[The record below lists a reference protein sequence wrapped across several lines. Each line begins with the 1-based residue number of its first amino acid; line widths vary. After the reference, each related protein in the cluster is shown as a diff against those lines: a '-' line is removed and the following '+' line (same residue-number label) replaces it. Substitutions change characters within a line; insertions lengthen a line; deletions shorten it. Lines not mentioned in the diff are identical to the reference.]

1 MNILEQSEALKG
13 IPEDALMREMQQPT
27 GSMPQFLV
35 LTELKRRKRMRD
47 EYNRRKAQDIP
58 TVAEEVV
65 MGAGMP
71 QEGIMQMSKSMA
83 PKSSIAQNTGQQEAT
98 PREPTMGM
106 ASGGL
111 LSLAKGDKLGKPVVY
126 NGDTYMVDD
135 KGQVYFNRRR
145 VANRNLR
152 DAVLQ
157 KAASDAAG
165 DVDDSPTPQPK
176 TGSQLLDEA
185 QASMTGSQM
194 FSPSNIP
201 SVGDGVI
208 RPPISGF
215 PPPEGSVDLP
225 VFDAT
230 TPIKRGRDLDA
241 DMGIGFDPM
250 RTPTVS
256 NAILQASM
264 PEQAT
269 TASEKPEQLMG
280 QYTIDDAIAA
290 FQERDPSTKPYAN
303 RMGEQALLYEALG
316 RDDPTGMASQLAGLT
331 TPFDGNFRKAI
342 KGLTVPEDILAQV
355 TPPEPAA
362 YSDPFLNPSDS
373 TAQLE
378 QATYSDILNPADS
391 GAEMSVQPKETAQA
405 TDELMPRAIG
415 TVGFGFDDLTPNDL
429 LRRQEGIDRREKE
442 RGERAEAFRR
452 EEGRFYPS
460 PKEADFYAM
469 DTVLRN
475 LKKQRAALGEGIMQG
490 RAGPL
495 TGASEEASD
504 PIDFSNITA
513 YPPTLSPMEIAARK
527 NIAEQEATLPERP
540 QSIDAT
546 PPGYKSPQERFSD
559 ALSKRPRPADKDG
572 TADAETIETETV
584 TQDLPDE
591 LRFDP
596 FNNTVEKGADVKPS
610 KGDDIGG
617 GGGASRTTGG
627 TGGTGGS
634 PLRSRI
640 EQLIADREKDRE
652 ADKWMALAETGLA
665 LMASSNPT
673 LGGAI
678 GEAGLVGVGTM
689 RKAKQDYDK
698 DMLELLTI
706 QEDMRQADLDYSA
719 SLAAAA
725 ARGSVDDYKTSQ
737 QVDDLRAMYSLEGK
751 TLNDLT
757 SQLAALDS
765 VDNVT
770 MAPEAKAAEAARL
783 RKRIEEQ
790 ARKVLAYETRL
801 KQTIGGRINLSD

>member
-1 MNILEQSEALKG
+1 MNILEQSEALKS

-27 GSMPQFLV
+27 SSMPQFLV

-83 PKSSIAQNTGQQEAT
+83 PKSSIAQNTGQQEAA

-145 VANRNLR
+145 VADRKLR

-201 SVGDGVI
+201 SVDDDLI

-230 TPIKRGRDLDA
+230 APDSLTKRG
-241 DMGIGFDPM
+241 
-250 RTPTVS
+250 
-256 NAILQASM
+256 M
-264 PEQAT
+264 PEGF
-269 TASEKPEQLMG
+269 SG
-280 QYTIDDAIAA
+280 
-290 FQERDPSTKPYAN
+290 DPRLQGGILDYM
-303 RMGEQALLYEALG
+303 RG
-316 RDDPTGMASQLAGLT
+316 TGMPAA
-331 TPFDGNFRKAI
+331 A
-342 KGLTVPEDILAQV
+342 E
-355 TPPEPAA
+355 PPEPRFQGGAVPEYIPSSSSPTGFIDAKTGRPVSGSVAEGLQPQQDQQDLPNPIDFSNITA
-362 YSDPFLNPSDS
+362 YPPTLNPMEI
-373 TAQLE
+373 AVRKNIAE
-378 QATYSDILNPADS
+378 QEATLPETPQSISATPPGYKSPQERSREAALTRTMNMLN
-391 GAEMSVQPKETAQA
+391 AQA
-405 TDELMPRAIG
+405 EAERD
-415 TVGFGFDDLTPNDL
+415 
-429 LRRQEGIDRREKE
+429 KE
-442 RGERAEAFRR
+442 RE
-452 EEGRFYPS
+452 
-460 PKEADFYAM
+460 
-469 DTVLRN
+469 L
-475 LKKQRAALGEGIMQG
+475 LGEGIMQG

-495 TGASEEASD
+495 TGVPLTGPQKITQTLMETASTVGEGISD
-504 PIDFSNITA
+504 FVTPDKSRKERALENERRKLGESILAGRAGTQTGFVEDIV
-513 YPPTLSPMEIAARK
+513 SP
-527 NIAEQEATLPERP
+527 
-540 QSIDAT
+540 
-546 PPGYKSPQERFSD
+546 
-559 ALSKRPRPADKDG
+559 DG

-591 LRFDP
+591 LLTESFSSIIK
-596 FNNTVEKGADVKPS
+596 KGNDVKPS
-610 KGDDIGG
+610 KDDDIGG

-627 TGGTGGS
+627 TGGAGGS

-665 LMASSNPT
+665 LMASTNPT

-678 GEAGLVGVGTM
+678 GEAGLVGVGAM
-689 RKAKQDYDK
+689 KEAKSQYDK
-698 DMLELLTI
+698 DMLELLGL
-706 QEDMRQADLDYSA
+706 QEEMRQSDLSYSYALAEANQKALPKPRTPAEINSYLDYYRDIEKK
-719 SLAAAA
+719 L
-725 ARGSVDDYKTSQ
+725 GTVVE
-737 QVDDLRAMYSLEGK
+737 VDDLTGK
-751 TLNDLT
+751 ETRTFD
-757 SQLAALDS
+757 
-765 VDNVT
+765 
-770 MAPEAKAAEAARL
+770 PAKVPQDIKDEIFRL
-783 RKRIEEQ
+783 EEQ
-790 ARKVLAYETRL
+790 YRSLFPSATVNLA
-801 KQTIGGRINLSD
+801 DV